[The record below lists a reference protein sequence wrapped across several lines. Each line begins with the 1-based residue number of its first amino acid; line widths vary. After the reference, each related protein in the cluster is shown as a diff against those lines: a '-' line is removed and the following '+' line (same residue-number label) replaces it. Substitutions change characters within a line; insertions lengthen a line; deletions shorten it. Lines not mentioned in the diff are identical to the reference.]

1 LNHLKGQTF
10 SNNFQPQQQVFLK
23 DLCVHSKEYIDIARK
38 IADIYDE
45 MVKKAQFFK
54 STTEK
59 IFET

>member
-1 LNHLKGQTF
+1 
-10 SNNFQPQQQVFLK
+10 
-23 DLCVHSKEYIDIARK
+23 VHSKEYIDIARK
-38 IADIYDE
+38 MADLYDE

>member
-1 LNHLKGQTF
+1 MA
-10 SNNFQPQQQVFLK
+10 
-23 DLCVHSKEYIDIARK
+23 DL
-38 IADIYDE
+38 YDE